1 MNGYAV
7 TYLNNET
14 RRKRLK
20 LIKKCW
26 PAISSFLSVITFV
39 YLIFGAFPGMTES
52 SDKQD
57 HVPPPSQSLKNPGS
71 NPLFKTQGHRKKNLR
86 KGNAYSVTMA
96 EEKLSE
102 SGLPKMVKGHP
113 RLLIRSS
120 EWKYGL
126 SLEQLKTRAGK
137 EPWASQIVKDMTPP
151 PDHKNSSSVMTHR
164 ALLYL
169 ITGDETLVPRIV
181 ECILSTKPRYN
192 VGGGLVRTVLWYDW
206 IYNSPSVSDSQ
217 RRQMADKIAEV
228 GLKCAQIYESG
239 HAFDIWT
246 HRGSPG
252 WASDVL
258 SAGLV
263 LDDHPDASRL
273 RQWGMGYFKK
283 NYFRAW
289 HYNDGAWMHGGSAY
303 NIGLIMPQVIAYWA
317 SAVEGEDIYEIIR
330 QNYGNWLD
338 GHLDYMMA
346 EVLPDKT
353 HSDEVAW
360 DYNPKGLRI
369 RGRNSHLFAA
379 AACRNPLF
387 YSFQRWLGENPGNGP
402 YGRLIRILSYD
413 KKLDTAVGNSLF
425 GKPFVRLWGRYGPGY
440 LQMRNKGWQADGTV
454 VSFKC
459 GDLVW
464 THSQVNHNN
473 SFWIYN
479 KGRLAVQGGS
489 YGLDKCWH
497 GGSGSH
503 YFTQSISSNTMLIF
517 KPDEFTHAG
526 GPGAGDLIGPN
537 IIPNPGGQRMRWAF
551 GQTCFTFDEYLR
563 RKSQENNTGS
573 GLFES
578 GDIMAFESDPG
589 NNYAYVCGDATMAY
603 NNSRY
608 SFWYK
613 KKGGLKTWKNSPK
626 IDLFTRSMVYLMKS
640 NNLIIFDR
648 VQSLD
653 PSWLKAW
660 ICHFQGKP
668 EVIDGKR
675 ISTEVPEHIENFDA
689 DTIRMTWA
697 DGVLKPPVAKDPG
710 RLFIRTLLP
719 EKHTIRRIGGTGYQ
733 AWWNGKNRTGDTKK
747 SDYLLKK
754 LDAGRWRI
762 EVSPRKAKKFDTFM
776 HVIHITDTRTKTMP
790 ATKTIESENGRMAGV
805 AVDGNL
811 VLFGR
816 VGSVH
821 DAVAY
826 NAPEGKTANLL
837 VDLKPGVTYEVS
849 GTVEGTKKMTASRE
863 GTLRF
868 LTSGSRMVRL
878 IPNHEGGS

>member
-1 MNGYAV
+1 MKIIHKYGA
-7 TYLNNET
+7 TML
-14 RRKRLK
+14 
-20 LIKKCW
+20 
-26 PAISSFLSVITFV
+26 SFLLVMTVIC
-39 YLIFGAFPGMTES
+39 FGLGAVQQS
-52 SDKQD
+52 SEAGDKQD
-57 HVPPPSQSLKNPGS
+57 SIAHPSPALENPGKNS
-71 NPLFKTQGHRKKNLR
+71 LFHAEGYRQKNLR
-86 KGNAYSVTMA
+86 KGNAYAITMA
-96 EEKLSE
+96 EERLSE
-102 SGLPKMVKGHP
+102 AELPKMVKGHP
-113 RLLIRSS
+113 RLLVRPS

-126 SLEQLKTRAGK
+126 SLEQLRERAKK
-137 EPWASQIVKDMTPP
+137 EPWAGQIAKDMKKP
-151 PDHKNSSSVMTHR
+151 PDHKTYAPAITHR

-181 ECILSTKPRYN
+181 EFILSAKPEYN
-192 VGGGLVRTVLWYDW
+192 VGGGLVQTALWYDW
-206 IYNSPSVSDSQ
+206 IYNSPSISNAQ

-228 GLKCAQIYESG
+228 GLKCAGIFESG

-258 SAGLV
+258 VAGLV
-263 LDDHPDASRL
+263 LDDHPDASKL
-273 RQWGMGYFKK
+273 RQWGMGYFLK

-289 HYNDGAWMHGGSAY
+289 HHNDGAWMHGGSAY
-303 NIGLIMPQVIAYWA
+303 NIGLIIPQVIAYWA
-317 SAVEGEDIYEIIR
+317 SAVEGEDIYETIR
-330 QNYGNWLD
+330 QNYGNWLE
-338 GHLDYMMA
+338 GHLNYMMA

-369 RGRNSHLFAA
+369 KGRSSHFFAA
-379 AACRNPLF
+379 AACQNSLF
-387 YSFQRWLGENPGNGP
+387 YTFQRWLGEDPKSGH
-402 YGRLIRILSYD
+402 YGRLIRILCYD
-413 KKLDTAVGNSLF
+413 NDLDTVAKDALLGQ
-425 GKPFVRLWGRYGPGY
+425 PFVRLWGRYGPGY

-459 GDLVW
+459 GDLAW
-464 THSQVNHNN
+464 THTQVNHNN

-479 KGRLAVQGGS
+479 KGRLAVQGGG

-517 KPDEFTHAG
+517 QPDEFTHAG

-551 GQTCFTFDEYLR
+551 GQTCFTFNEYLR
-563 RKSQENNTGS
+563 RKYEESDTGS

-578 GDIMAFESDPG
+578 GDIIAFESDPG
-589 NNYAYVCGDATMAY
+589 NDYAYVCGDATMAY

-608 SFWYK
+608 SFRYK
-613 KKGGLKTWKNSPK
+613 KRGELKTWKNSPK
-626 IDLFTRSMVYLMKS
+626 IDLFTRSMIYLMKS
-640 NNLIIFDR
+640 DNLIIFDR

-653 PSWLKAW
+653 PSWRKAW

-668 EVIDGKR
+668 ELMDGKR
-675 ISTEVPEHIENFDA
+675 TNAEIPEHIEDFDA

-697 DGVLKPPVAKDPG
+697 DGVLTPPVSSDPG

-719 EKHTIRRIGGTGYQ
+719 EQHTIRRIGGTGYQ
-733 AWWNGKNRTGDTKK
+733 AWSNGKNRTGDTKK
-747 SDYLLKK
+747 SDSLLKN

-762 EVSPRKAKKFDTFM
+762 EVSPKEARKFDTFM
-776 HVIHITDTRTKTMP
+776 HVIHITDTRTEKMP
-790 ATKTIESENGRMAGV
+790 VTQKVESEKGQMVGV

-811 VLFGR
+811 MLFGR
-816 VGSVH
+816 TGSV
-821 DAVAY
+821 DGEVAY
-826 NAPEGKTANLL
+826 RAPKGKIKNLV
-837 VDLKPGVTYEVS
+837 VDLKPRVTYKVS
-849 GTVEGTKKMTASRE
+849 GTAEGTTKMTASQE

-868 LTSGSRMVRL
+868 LTSGPEMVRL
-878 IPNHEGGS
+878 IPTHGVGS